1 MKNLIERLRVQASAH
16 RYMDE
21 PDRAK
26 LLDEAVA
33 ALEKAEKKPPKP
45 AVAFDNPLVQ
55 RVYEVLTDE
64 RNPPDG
70 EHWEGFVARRI
81 VETLLHSDCKA
92 DRQYLMELAAHFDG
106 SPVPEIKAHRQRLIT
121 IANKLV

>member
-1 MKNLIERLRVQASAH
+1 MKNLIERLRAQASAH
-16 RYMDE
+16 RYMGE
-21 PDRAK
+21 FASAE
-26 LLDEAVA
+26 LLDEAVV
-33 ALEKAEKKPPKP
+33 ALEEAEKKPGPT
-45 AVAFDNPLVQ
+45 VAFDNPLVQ

-64 RNPPDG
+64 CEPPEG

-81 VETLLHSDCKA
+81 VETLLHGDCKA